1 MRENRWVRAHPQRS
15 GGRWLGPGGTLPHRI
30 GCGFR
35 REVALHVGCV
45 WPVDLVLGSASL
57 RYSSGLRYGS
67 GTAGGTV
74 QANRLAGQDGRMAG
88 WQDGR
93 MAGETASLGS
103 KCGGFSAGSL

>member
-1 MRENRWVRAHPQRS
+1 MGTGSSAAI

-45 WPVDLVLGSASL
+45 WPVDLVLGRASL

-88 WQDGR
+88 
-93 MAGETASLGS
+93 ETASLGS
-103 KCGGFSAGSL
+103 TCGGFSAGSL